1 MDCLFASLSV
11 CSAKPAI
18 LSLVKSYSSSYI
30 PKSLA
35 PDLPPVLTDL
45 FKPEYLNSNFG
56 DLLQMASDT
65 EIPVSVKQ
73 CEASEAA
80 TRGQANS
87 RVWFR
92 MRIGRITASKLKA
105 VCSTDPAMPSLCLMS
120 VCHPRLPQFQTT
132 ATICEHESKAR
143 EKYKS
148 MYTLLH
154 QQFSITV
161 CGFFIHPDH
170 PFMGTS
176 PDGLVSLCCG
186 EEICE
191 IKVRVIAFIHVHAWN
206 AECYGTVF
214 SLQCHTPTAMTPLR
228 MLQIARSYAWR
239 QLKGRDIS

>member
-1 MDCLFASLSV
+1 
-11 CSAKPAI
+11 
-18 LSLVKSYSSSYI
+18 
-30 PKSLA
+30 
-35 PDLPPVLTDL
+35 
-45 FKPEYLNSNFG
+45 
-56 DLLQMASDT
+56 MASDT

-73 CEASEAA
+73 CEALEAA
-80 TRGQANS
+80 ARGQATS
-87 RVWFR
+87 RVWFW

-105 VCSTDPAMPSLCLMS
+105 VCSTDPAMPSLCLIMS

-214 SLQCHTPTAMTPLR
+214 SLQCPYSHRNDTIEDAADSPQLCLET
-228 MLQIARSYAWR
+228 IKGEGY
-239 QLKGRDIS
+239 QLKRAHTYYFQVYICMSSYRRPWTCVCVFIIFTYDI